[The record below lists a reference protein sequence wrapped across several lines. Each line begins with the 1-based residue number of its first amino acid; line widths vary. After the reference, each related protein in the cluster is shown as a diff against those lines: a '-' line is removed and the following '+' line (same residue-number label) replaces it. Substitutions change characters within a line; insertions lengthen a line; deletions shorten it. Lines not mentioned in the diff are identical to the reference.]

1 MIMNFTPEQ
10 IASTN
15 KAGIEALLGLAHTQ
29 FSAFE
34 RLSALY
40 FNATKAAFEEGVGH
54 AKALLNAKDPQEY
67 LNLNAAATQPTM
79 EKAMAYSRSVY
90 EVAAQTNGE
99 LAKFLEA
106 QAVEFNKN
114 LVGLLDK
121 VSKNAPAGS
130 DVAVAAVKSALAAAN
145 TAYESFNKVAKQAT
159 EFDVT
164 ARARL
169 AHAGQAEGLQ
179 AAVALLQFDHQR
191 RDDRFGKVIDDDRG
205 LGFRR
210 AVKQM
215 RIALVEHPLDH
226 GPGHHRESRDEMVVF
241 QGKPGDAVVR
251 IGNDARATRKF
262 AHFEPLRRDFHVGA
276 RADRRLSVGV

>member
-15 KAGIEALLGLAHTQ
+15 KAGIEAVLGLAHTQ
-29 FSAFE
+29 FAAFE

-79 EKAMAYSRSVY
+79 EKAIAYSRSLY

-106 QAVEFNKN
+106 QAAEFNKN

-159 EFDVT
+159 EI
-164 ARARL
+164 
-169 AHAGQAEGLQ
+169 AEANF
-179 AAVALLQFDHQR
+179 AAATS
-191 RDDRFGKVIDDDRG
+191 GTKESK
-205 LGFRR
+205 
-210 AVKQM
+210 KQ
-215 RIALVEHPLDH
+215 
-226 GPGHHRESRDEMVVF
+226 
-241 QGKPGDAVVR
+241 
-251 IGNDARATRKF
+251 RAT
-262 AHFEPLRRDFHVGA
+262 A
-276 RADRRLSVGV
+276 